1 MLSNVNITQKGKSKD
16 LPFFAVKYLKVA
28 DLNFILG
35 HDVGCCELRL
45 TYWLWQYVK
54 LRGM

>member
-1 MLSNVNITQKGKSKD
+1 VNVIKKGKSND
-16 LPFFAVKYLKVA
+16 LPFFAEKCWKLA
-28 DLNFILG
+28 GLNFILG